1 MSIEYNNLIKK
12 LLSYDTAFPENLKNT
27 EASYEK
33 YMNSVL
39 NGESLEYK
47 TENDKKLKIV
57 LNLIKSFGI
66 NIFDL
71 KEMTETEFKQTK
83 ANALKKSYILN
94 NIEKCRDI
102 FNLDDIDYDK
112 NWLLF
117 VRTILGE
124 CGFTV
129 YVRTKSTK
137 KRDKN
142 YYLISP
148 VKELFKY
155 V

>member
-1 MSIEYNNLIKK
+1 MFYFTIIFSITN
-12 LLSYDTAFPENLKNT
+12 AFP
-27 EASYEK
+27 
-33 YMNSVL
+33 
-39 NGESLEYK
+39 
-47 TENDKKLKIV
+47 
-57 LNLIKSFGI
+57 
-66 NIFDL
+66 
-71 KEMTETEFKQTK
+71 
-83 ANALKKSYILN
+83 
-94 NIEKCRDI
+94 IEKCKDM
-102 FNLDDIDYDK
+102 FNIDSDK

-137 KRDKN
+137 KDKN

-155 V
+155 M